1 MEVKATLREQTLEWI
16 SSVEDSALGFS
27 KMHMKNMPTG
37 TLAEVWGDWKH
48 HNGMIR
54 EQDDLM
60 NLDAYHMNAGGYMR
74 YVTKSLLEQESSFFR
89 QQCQHLD
96 LTEAH
101 RHEYVELAYVVSGT
115 LRQRIMDVD
124 EVFEA
129 GEVCVIGQH
138 SVHQDYLTNEDAI
151 VIFIGISN
159 DLFGSKN
166 ALTGQFSKSQD
177 FFRDLVLQKKQDL
190 KFIRFIPRSGINEEF
205 EETIRQIMLENR
217 GRRAGYVNIVAGL
230 LERLNDILMSQFQI
244 SMSKGE
250 QSQVRKLL
258 FDDVVDYINQ
268 NYATV
273 TLEDLCGR
281 FAYNAYY
288 FNRLIK
294 ENTGLTYSDYLKNIR
309 MDKAAYLLKTTGD
322 SVDRIAHR
330 VGYTNQGF
338 FYKKFKERFGVLP
351 AEYRSL

>member
-1 MEVKATLREQTLEWI
+1 MEAKENLREQVLAWMD
-16 SSVEDSALGFS
+16 SVEGSAPCFS
-27 KMHMKNMPTG
+27 VMHMKNMPTG
-37 TLAEVWGDWKH
+37 TTAEVTGDWKH
-48 HNGMIR
+48 HNGMVR

-60 NLDAYHMNAGGYMR
+60 NMDAYCMDKNAYMR
-74 YVTKSLLEQESSFFR
+74 YITKFLLEQESNFFR
-89 QQCQHLD
+89 QQCHNGD

-115 LRQRIMDVD
+115 LRQRIVGSD
-124 EVFEA
+124 EVFQA
-129 GEVCVIGQH
+129 GEVCVIGQN
-138 SVHQDYLTNEDAI
+138 SVHQDYLTDEESV

-159 DLFGSKN
+159 DLFASKN
-166 ALTGQFSKSQD
+166 ALTDRYSRAQG
-177 FFRDLVLQKKQDL
+177 FFRDLVVQRKKDL
-190 KFIRFIPRSGINEEF
+190 KFIRFSPRAGINEEF
-205 EETIRQIMLENR
+205 EEVIRQIIIENQ
-217 GRRAGYVNIVAGL
+217 GCRAGYVNIVAGL

-244 SMSKGE
+244 SLSKGE
-250 QSQVRKLL
+250 ASQVRKLL
-258 FDDVVDYINQ
+258 FDDVVDYIDQ

-273 TLEDLCGR
+273 TLDDLCEK

-309 MDKAAYLLKTTGD
+309 MDKAAYLLKTSGD

-338 FYKKFKERFGVLP
+338 FYKKFRERFGVLP

>member
-1 MEVKATLREQTLEWI
+1 MEVKETLREQVLEWI
-16 SSVEDSALGFS
+16 NSVEDSALNFS
-27 KMHMKNMPTG
+27 EMHMKNMPPG
-37 TLAEVWGDWKH
+37 TVAEVWGDWTH
-48 HNGMIR
+48 HNGMVR

-60 NLDAYHMNAGGYMR
+60 NMDAYHMSDCGYMR
-74 YVTKSLLEQESSFFR
+74 YVTKFLLEQESSFFR
-89 QQCQHLD
+89 QQCKD
-96 LTEAH
+96 SELTEAH
-101 RHEYVELAYVVSGT
+101 RHEYVELAYIVSGT
-115 LRQRIMDVD
+115 LRQRIVGGD
-124 EVFEA
+124 EVFQA
-129 GEVCVIGQH
+129 GEVCVIGQN
-138 SVHQDYLTNEDAI
+138 SVHQDYLVDEDSV

-166 ALTGQFSKSQD
+166 TFMSRYSRAQD
-177 FFRDLVLQKKQDL
+177 FFRDLVVQRKKDL
-190 KFIRFIPRSGINEEF
+190 KFIRFIPRGGINEEF
-205 EETIRQIMLENR
+205 EDIIHQIILENIGCR
-217 GRRAGYVNIVAGL
+217 TGYVNIVAGL
-230 LERLNDILMSQFQI
+230 LERLNDMLMSQFQI

-268 NYATV
+268 HYASV
-273 TLEDLCGR
+273 TLDDLCER

-309 MDKAAYLLKTTGD
+309 MDKAAFLLKTTRD
-322 SVDRIAHR
+322 SVDRIAHQ

-351 AEYRSL
+351 AEYRTL